1 MKKIRKKEP
10 IIFLPFKGFMYLY
23 TRFIIGY
30 KYVKGYRP
38 EKDEQIV
45 VLSNH
50 QTDLDPFFIRI
61 ALNRFMY
68 ILSSDNIFSH
78 KFIAK
83 ILSFLGAIPK
93 RKGVPDFES
102 IKRLMEVSKDGGSI
116 LIFPEGNRTFA
127 EFQFYIAPNF
137 ASLIKKLKSTLVLYN
152 IHGGF
157 GTNPRFSSKR
167 RRGPMYGEVKK
178 VLKYDEYKDMDVEEL
193 TQIIKDNLEVFDS
206 DSDALYKSK
215 RRAEYLER
223 MFFVCPKCGK
233 MHTLESNG
241 NYIKC
246 HHCGLE
252 VEYTEDLKLKSND
265 PEFKYTRLVEWY
277 DYQKEVIK
285 NMEITDGIIF
295 EEKEVELDSVNPFK
309 PYKKIT
315 KGELKLYK
323 DQFIIGETKFDVTNI
338 MSASP
343 MSGRRLCFTYNGD
356 NYQIK
361 GDKRFNALK
370 YALIFHR
377 LDTKMH
383 RENLDNYYN
392 IDE

>member
-10 IIFLPFKGFMYLY
+10 LLFLPVKWIMHFY
-23 TRFIIGY
+23 THFVLGY
-30 KYVKGYRP
+30 KYIKGYRP
-38 EKDEQIV
+38 SKDEQIV

-50 QTDLDPFFIRI
+50 QTDLDPIFIRI

-68 ILSSDNIFSH
+68 ILSSDNIFS
-78 KFIAK
+78 KKLRAK
-83 ILSFLGAIPK
+83 ILSQLGAIPK

-102 IKRLMEVSKDGGSI
+102 IKRLLEISKEGGSI
-116 LIFPEGNRTFA
+116 LIFPEGNRSYA
-127 EFQFYIAPNF
+127 EFQFFIAPNF

-157 GTNPRFSSKR
+157 GVMPRFGAKR
-167 RRGPMYGEVKK
+167 RKGPFYGEVKK
-178 VLKYDEYKDMDVEEL
+178 VLKYDEYKDMSVEEL
-193 TQIIKDNLEVFDS
+193 TSIIKENLKVFDS
-206 DSDALYKSK
+206 ESNALYKSET
-215 RRAEYLER
+215 RAEYLER
-223 MFFVCPKCGK
+223 MLFVCPSCGH
-233 MHTLESNG
+233 MHTLESSG
-241 NYIKC
+241 NFIKC

-252 VEYTEDLKLKSND
+252 VEYKEDLKLLSADK
-265 PEFKYTRLVEWY
+265 EFKFTRLVEWY

-285 NMEITDGIIF
+285 EMNIDDKVIF
-295 EEKEVELDSVNPFK
+295 TEPYVELDLVNPYEPFK
-309 PYKKIT
+309 VVD

-323 DQFIIGETKFDVTNI
+323 DYLVIGNTRLEVTNI
-338 MSASP
+338 MSSSP
-343 MSGRRLCFTYNGD
+343 MSETKLCITYNGD

-361 GDKRFNALK
+361 GEERFNALK

-392 IDE
+392 ID